1 MIVNGKRAPLLLL
14 CAVLIV
20 ATISPL
26 FHSRHASAAQITA
39 RSLTLQKGTTDGG
52 SKPGGVVN
60 HQFQFTVPNVGAVNV
75 GSIKFLYCTTATGA
89 GCTTPAGLSTTGG
102 GVSFDTTGS
111 AAAFSDLDN
120 TTNGA
125 PFVHRTAASIS
136 AGAVIKVRLTAVT
149 NPDGTSCPSVNCSF
163 FVRISTY
170 ASEDPTGSA
179 IDTGSVTAST
189 ATQIV
194 LTGTMP
200 ESIIFCTGGT
210 VTTTAGIP
218 DCSTASSGSIT
229 FNQLFSP
236 TSTAYTISQMAAS
249 TNGLSGYVITVRGPT
264 MTSGSSTIPPIGAT
278 STVSTV
284 GVGQFGMNLMANT
297 TPNIATSADVAPTP
311 NGTNYMGKPSA
322 QFNVGNAFAFDATTE
337 NIVAKSDNG
346 TGTGAPTDS
355 QIFTASYIVNV
366 SGSQTAGTYTSTL
379 TYICTA
385 TF

>member
-1 MIVNGKRAPLLLL
+1 MRVNGKRVPLLLI
-14 CAVLIV
+14 CAVLML
-20 ATISPL
+20 ATISPV
-26 FHSRHASAAQITA
+26 FNKGSVSAAQITN
-39 RSLTLQKGTTDGG
+39 RSLTLQAGVADGG

-60 HQFQFTVPNVGAVNV
+60 HQFEFTLPNAGGGNI
-75 GSIKFLYCTTATGA
+75 GSIKFEYCTTASGGA
-89 GCTTPAGLSTTGG
+89 CTTPAGLSTTGG
-102 GVSFDTTGS
+102 GVGFDTTGS
-111 AAAFSDLDN
+111 AAAFSDLDK

-125 PFVHRTAASIS
+125 PYVHRTAASITAAS
-136 AGAVIKVRLTAVT
+136 VIKVRLTAVT
-149 NPDGTSCPSVNCSF
+149 NPDGTSCATVNCSF
-163 FVRISTY
+163 FVRMSSY
-170 ASEDPTGSA
+170 ASEDTTGSA
-179 IDTGSVTAST
+179 IDTGTVTAST

-210 VTTTAGIP
+210 VSTTSGIP
-218 DCSTASSGSIT
+218 DCSTATSGSIA

-236 TSTAYTISQMAAS
+236 TDTAFATSQMAAS
-249 TNGLSGYVITVRGPT
+249 TNGLSGYVITLRGPT
-264 MTSGSSTIPPIGAT
+264 MTSGSSTIPAIGAT
-278 STVSTV
+278 STTSSI
-284 GVGQFGMNLMANT
+284 GVGQFGVNLMANT
-297 TPNIATSADVAPTP
+297 TPAVTNSADVAPTP
-311 NGTNYMGKPSA
+311 NGTNFMGKPSA
-322 QFNVGNAFAFDATTE
+322 QFNAGNAFAFDATTE